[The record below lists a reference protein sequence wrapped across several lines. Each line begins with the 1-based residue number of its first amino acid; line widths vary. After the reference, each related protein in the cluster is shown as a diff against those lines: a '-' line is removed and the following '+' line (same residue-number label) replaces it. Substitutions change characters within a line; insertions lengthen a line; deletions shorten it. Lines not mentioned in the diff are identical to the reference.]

1 MFSVQLIVRT
11 LGKSN
16 LNRMPYTINISG
28 FGWNKKRGLLPIGS
42 VLHQIVWNGR
52 FGKNWTS
59 DWGRHDNKTRL
70 FFKSLYCQ
78 LVIYASVG
86 NCSLRYSNLKIQ
98 RLITSKKDFSAGAS
112 FSMVSFW
119 CFRAGISNDFFTV
132 VFIRIDFKL
141 SIIWWH
147 PRPSQKFQLKR
158 KRNKKWACERLYA
171 ERFWWEYFWRAF
183 LRSNKG

>member
-28 FGWNKKRGLLPIGS
+28 FERNKKRRLIPIGS

-52 FGKNWTS
+52 FGKVWAS
-59 DWGRHDNKTRL
+59 DWGRHDKKTRL
-70 FFKSLYCQ
+70 FFKSLWCQ
-78 LVIYASVG
+78 LVVYTSVG

-98 RLITSKKDFSAGAS
+98 RLITRKKDFSAGAF

-141 SIIWWH
+141 SII
-147 PRPSQKFQLKR
+147 
-158 KRNKKWACERLYA
+158 
-171 ERFWWEYFWRAF
+171 
-183 LRSNKG
+183 